1 MKDIKLEPRF
11 LFGVLIVMV
20 GIILLFEQAGILPM
34 FSKYMWMVISKLW
47 PLILIFL
54 GAKMLLSKNNIPG
67 IILLLL
73 GVAFLSNTLFQW
85 NFFAVF
91 WPVIIIGI
99 GISILFEGEKVKS
112 EDKGKSFSSSDR
124 ISETVVFWG
133 VDKKITSKEFK
144 GGDINV
150 AFGGLE
156 LDLREAKVAKGGAKI
171 HIDCAFGGVEV
182 FVPKGCRIKT
192 NGTGIIGGWETN
204 LKERDVS
211 EPVLEI
217 TGGVIFGGVEI
228 KD

>member
-1 MKDIKLEPRF
+1 MKDIKIEPKF

-20 GIILLFEQAGILPM
+20 GMILLFEQAGILPM
-34 FSKYMWMVISKLW
+34 FSKYMWMVIAKLW
-47 PLILIFL
+47 PLILVFL

-67 IILLLL
+67 IIFLLL
-73 GVAFLSNTLFQW
+73 GVAFLSNTLFEW

-99 GISILFEGEKVKS
+99 GISILFEEG
-112 EDKGKSFSSSDR
+112 KGKTEEKSKKFSSNDR
-124 ISETVVFWG
+124 VSETVIFWG

-156 LDLREAKVAKGGAKI
+156 LDLREAKIQKSGAII
-171 HIDCAFGGVEV
+171 HINCAFGGVEIY
-182 FVPKGCRIKT
+182 VPKDCRVKT
-192 NGTGIIGGWETN
+192 NGNAVLGDWESR
-204 LKERDVS
+204 LRDRDIS
-211 EPVLEI
+211 GPILEI
-217 TGGVIFGGVEI
+217 NGGVLFGGVGI